1 MPLKQNG
8 CASLM
13 SNVDA
18 NKVEIPTA
26 PSFVTKCCKVESCQR
41 LIKNKKCVMKA
52 LAQVITNMATTTL
65 IKKTS
70 LEWKVQ
76 WQCSQNP

>member
-1 MPLKQNG
+1 
-8 CASLM
+8 
-13 SNVDA
+13 
-18 NKVEIPTA
+18 
-26 PSFVTKCCKVESCQR
+26 
-41 LIKNKKCVMKA
+41 VMKA